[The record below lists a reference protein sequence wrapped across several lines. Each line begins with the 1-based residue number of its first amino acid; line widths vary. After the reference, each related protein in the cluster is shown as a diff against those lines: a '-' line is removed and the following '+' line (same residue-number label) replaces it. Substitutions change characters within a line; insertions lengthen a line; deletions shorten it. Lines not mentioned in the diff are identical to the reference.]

1 MISRVLAADVPA
13 HVGAQVRV
21 AGWLHRRRQLKSLT
35 FLVIRDRSGLV
46 QVVLGHPGRGRG
58 GRRR

>member
-13 HVGAQVRV
+13 HIGSQIRV

-35 FLVIRDRSGLV
+35 FLVIRDRTGLAQGV
-46 QVVLGHPGRGRG
+46 AATPEQIAQQ
-58 GRRR
+58 